1 LPFEAYG
8 HTPHDTKG
16 FLEKI
21 NSSICYINL
30 NFQKEPKVFMGE
42 CGPILNCKKNYL
54 FFGFQTSKNLV
65 RHPKEERGLLTP
77 TSPINQENLHSIALN
92 RIELF

>member
-21 NSSICYINL
+21 NSSIRYINL
-30 NFQKEPKVFMGE
+30 NFRKEPKVFMGE
-42 CGPILNCKKNYL
+42 HGPILNCKNFIFYFWFSNFKKL
-54 FFGFQTSKNLV
+54 GETSK
-65 RHPKEERGLLTP
+65 RRKGAT
-77 TSPINQENLHSIALN
+77 HSHFPHKSRKLALN
-92 RIELF
+92 RTQ